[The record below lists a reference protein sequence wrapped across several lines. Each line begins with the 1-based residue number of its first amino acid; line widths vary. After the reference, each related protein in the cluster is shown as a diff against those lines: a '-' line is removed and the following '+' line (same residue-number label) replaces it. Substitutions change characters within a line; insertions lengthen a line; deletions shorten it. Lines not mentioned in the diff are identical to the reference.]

1 MTTVPLSQV
10 RQKRALEEALDQAV
24 AAARSQKW
32 KDVGASVAEER
43 AEGVR
48 QAIREGRFADVLR
61 GAQHIAESI
70 EAHRSKPG
78 AWAAFAREV
87 VRIVP
92 VVSTRPI
99 DATPAPAPVV
109 SLPPPAPVAVVA
121 PPEVPAPAEEPA
133 PQAPPPVAVVA
144 LPPANSPEE
153 EPKEEKPAP
162 RAKRETLRGG
172 GAEPLSA
179 KEQRQ
184 LRVWVDQHGRATLE
198 RITGIQRHQVAGYL
212 RGAPATPKTRAALLA
227 AISKPPP
234 AEARRTYG
242 GAVPLP
248 ADLLSRL
255 EEAAAARGVNQLAE
269 AWGIEYRLVQSALEA
284 KAIRPHN
291 LDRLRELLS
300 EPLPPPPPPGRMKL
314 LFALARA
321 ATDSALVKSCLRL
334 REAGLA
340 DGLADVARAELAA
353 AMAAG
358 SNDRARRCQLA
369 LGVLIHGEAGAEKR
383 GVSVEE
389 APAEKPRRPGRP
401 KKEAAPAPGLSYPE
415 LPQDLSGLKPE
426 EIVLAESASPAP
438 APAPKEPSNPEPA
451 LKETAPNFKTEEIDL
466 TGGALRQVARDV
478 AREAMAAALE
488 VVRERIRAVLDE
500 EIESIRGEIGGG
512 R

>member
-24 AAARSQKW
+24 AVARSQKW
-32 KDVGASVAEER
+32 TGAGDSIAEER
-43 AEGVR
+43 SHGAR
-48 QAIREGRFADVLR
+48 AAIREGRFADALR
-61 GAQHIAESI
+61 IAQDIAGL
-70 EAHRSKPG
+70 EARHSKPF
-78 AWAAFAREV
+78 AWAAFAWEV
-87 VRIVP
+87 ARLTSAP
-92 VVSTRPI
+92 LPPKSGNPPP
-99 DATPAPAPVV
+99 ALPPAPVPVV

-198 RITGIQRHQVAGYL
+198 RVTGIQRHQVAGYL

-353 AMAAG
+353 ALAAG
-358 SNDRARRCQLA
+358 DNHRAQRCQLA
-369 LGVLIHGEAGAEKR
+369 LGVLIHGEAGAERR

-389 APAEKPRRPGRP
+389 EPAEKPRRQRAARKDPSVA
-401 KKEAAPAPGLSYPE
+401 AAP
-415 LPQDLSGLKPE
+415 
-426 EIVLAESASPAP
+426 
-438 APAPKEPSNPEPA
+438 
-451 LKETAPNFKTEEIDL
+451 LKETAPIFKEPTAEEAPELARVVRAKARTTLADLFTALREKLHQVIDQEIDAL
-466 TGGALRQVARDV
+466 QREVGG
-478 AREAMAAALE
+478 E
-488 VVRERIRAVLDE
+488 
-500 EIESIRGEIGGG
+500 
-512 R
+512 